1 MTQGPGV
8 ARASGLARGRG
19 WFVTLEGGE
28 GVGKSTQAVRLEQAL
43 RDRGHEVVRTRE
55 PGGSP
60 GAEVLRALLLS
71 GDTDWS
77 PLAETLLHVAARAE
91 HVARLIRP
99 ALEAGRVVVCDRFSD
114 STLAYQGYGQGAE
127 LGTIRALAG
136 LLGVVPDRTVV
147 LHASPATQRARL
159 AARHALQGGGQ
170 GGAEG
175 GEPDRYERLGAAF
188 HDRVAAGFRAIA
200 EAEPGRCV
208 LVSAEG
214 TPDEVA
220 ARIAGVLRFGDNV
233 Q

>member
-1 MTQGPGV
+1 M
-8 ARASGLARGRG
+8 
-19 WFVTLEGGE
+19 TLEGGE
-28 GVGKSTQAVRLEQAL
+28 GVGKSTQAALLEATL
-43 RDRGHEVVRTRE
+43 RARGHEVVRTRE

-60 GAEVLRALLLS
+60 GAEVLRELLLS
-71 GDTDWS
+71 GRTDWS

-91 HVARLIRP
+91 HVARVIRP

-114 STLAYQGYGQGAE
+114 STLAYQGYGQGAD

-147 LHASPATQRARL
+147 LHASPETQRARL
-159 AARHALQGGGQ
+159 AARHASQGAAQ
-170 GGAEG
+170 

-188 HDRVAAGFRAIA
+188 HGRVAQGFRAIA

-220 ARIAGVLRFGDNV
+220 ARVAGVLRFGDNL